1 MSFTFSTTPR
11 VISALGGSSQAGQLL
26 KDMGCRSVALITDKG
41 VRAAN
46 LLSAATASLDEA
58 GIDYFIY
65 DDVVADPP
73 LDVVL
78 DAADKAK
85 QAGVDGVLG
94 IGGGSPLDVAKL
106 VAFLNGTTTQSI
118 EDLWGVEMCRGAR
131 LPLIQVPTTAG
142 TGSEV
147 TPISIITTGE
157 GMKKGVVDTK
167 LYPDCAIADGNLT
180 LSVPPLVTA
189 ATGIDAMVH
198 CLEAFTSKIKKN
210 PLSDLLALEGLRL
223 LGANIRTVCADGG
236 NADARG
242 AMLLGSMYGGM
253 AFANAPVGA
262 VHALAYPVGALFKVP
277 HGLSNSLMLPHVL
290 RYNGELPTAEA
301 LYAQMLPEAFPE
313 LAASALTSGRT
324 GTDLFA
330 QGFEDLA
337 NDLGIE
343 TRLSQVGIAEGD
355 VGTLA
360 AQAML
365 QTRLL
370 PNNQRE
376 VTEKDAI
383 ALYNQAL

>member
-1 MSFTFSTTPR
+1 M
-11 VISALGGSSQAGQLL
+11 
-26 KDMGCRSVALITDKG
+26 
-41 VRAAN
+41 
-46 LLSAATASLDEA
+46 
-58 GIDYFIY
+58 
-65 DDVVADPP
+65 
-73 LDVVL
+73 
-78 DAADKAK
+78 
-85 QAGVDGVLG
+85 
-94 IGGGSPLDVAKL
+94 
-106 VAFLNGTTTQSI
+106 
-118 EDLWGVEMCRGAR
+118 
-131 LPLIQVPTTAG
+131 
-142 TGSEV
+142 
-147 TPISIITTGE
+147 
-157 GMKKGVVDTK
+157 
-167 LYPDCAIADGNLT
+167 
-180 LSVPPLVTA
+180 
-189 ATGIDAMVH
+189 
-198 CLEAFTSKIKKN
+198 
-210 PLSDLLALEGLRL
+210 
-223 LGANIRTVCADGG
+223 
-236 NADARG
+236 
-242 AMLLGSMYGGM
+242 
-253 AFANAPVGA
+253 
-262 VHALAYPVGALFKVP
+262 HALAYPVGALFKVP